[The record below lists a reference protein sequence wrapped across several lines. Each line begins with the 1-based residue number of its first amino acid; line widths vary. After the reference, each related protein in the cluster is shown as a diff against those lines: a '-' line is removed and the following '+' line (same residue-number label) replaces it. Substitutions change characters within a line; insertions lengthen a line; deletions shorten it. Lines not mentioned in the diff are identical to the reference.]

1 MNSTNVPL
9 DLRVRRT
16 NKFLWDAL
24 MSLMAERD
32 FESISVSDICERA
45 MVHRTTFYKHYE
57 DKQGLLLSGIQDEL
71 NLLFEVHDSAVSK
84 PLEKDKEP
92 DMITRFVTVFEH
104 VLKHER
110 FYRLMLTGD
119 GFGKFSTLFRNSL
132 ADRFERRLRQDTKKR
147 TMPIALDAQLHAAAM
162 VTTISWWL
170 ENNCPY
176 TPIEMTELL
185 QGHLAARFQFP
196 HPLHGQSI
204 P

>member
-1 MNSTNVPL
+1 MNSTNYPP

-24 MSLMAERD
+24 MSLMTERD

-57 DKQGLLLSGIQDEL
+57 DKQALLHSGIQDEL

-104 VLKHER
+104 VLQHER

-132 ADRFERRLRQDTKKR
+132 ADRFERRLRQDGEKSP
-147 TMPIALDAQLHAAAM
+147 MPTALDAQLHAAAM
-162 VTTISWWL
+162 ITTLSWWL

-176 TPIEMTELL
+176 SPHEMTEIL
-185 QGHLAARFQFP
+185 QRHLTTRFHFP
-196 HPLHGQSI
+196 TLKH
-204 P
+204 